1 VSSVV
6 LSSLNDSML
15 NTNKP
20 GSTLL
25 CRQVMQ
31 SQAADYGLNRREVFG
46 REEREVSALQDLRA
60 QKHVLCTALCDGE
73 PTADS
78 SSGIAS
84 MWP

>member
-1 VSSVV
+1 MSSVV

-31 SQAADYGLNRREVFG
+31 SQAADHGLNRREVCG
-46 REEREVSALQDLRA
+46 REEREVSALQDLRV
-60 QKHVLCTALCDGE
+60 QKHTCAQRCAMVNQLQTVHLE
-73 PTADS
+73 
-78 SSGIAS
+78 
-84 MWP
+84 